1 MEHLE
6 KLLRRV
12 QPKHRVQI
20 LNVIDCLLDETC
32 RERLRPEKLSD
43 VDDLHRIHV
52 GRYRII
58 FTQKASKIEII
69 DVRLRNERTYRGL
82 R

>member
-1 MEHLE
+1 MDHLE

-12 QPKHRVQI
+12 QPKHRAQI
-20 LNVIDCLLDETC
+20 LSVLSCLKDEKC
-32 RERLRPEKLSD
+32 RQRLRPEKLSGIEATF
-43 VDDLHRIHV
+43 RIHV

-58 FTQKASKIEII
+58 FTVDASGMELV

-82 R
+82 E

>member
-12 QPKHRVQI
+12 QPKHRAQI
-20 LNVIDCLLDETC
+20 LTVLACLQDEDC
-32 RERLRPEKLSD
+32 RLRLQPEKLSD
-43 VDDLHRIHV
+43 VGALFRIHV

-58 FTQKASKIEII
+58 FTQKASRVELV

-82 R
+82 K